1 MGLPASAA
9 VSPAVAK
16 PRPFR
21 RAVLRGLA
29 IMLPPVLT
37 IVVFLW
43 VASTVQVYVL
53 RPVTNLAR
61 ESLVW
66 ALWDVRETRDMA
78 APPGSTMQFGGREY
92 VRLESLQYVP
102 KDVVDLGR
110 SNPNESLPPTARV
123 AYQRYVDARFLRP
136 MIVVPLFLIVFIGVL
151 YILGRLFAA
160 RVGSILEPM
169 IGRLPLV
176 RSVYASVKKMTD
188 FAFVEGEVHY
198 RRVVAIEFPR
208 AGVWTI
214 GLVTG
219 EGMLDI
225 AGAAHEPCLTVAV
238 PGSPVP
244 FTGNVVTV
252 PSHAAHNLN
261 MTIDEALQF
270 FISCG
275 VVLPQ
280 RELQVQEEDAA
291 SDAAHPAANTAGSN
305 AAGSNAAGSKA
316 SGSTGVD
323 AP

>member
-1 MGLPASAA
+1 MGPLASAA
-9 VSPAVAK
+9 VSPVAAK

-53 RPVTNLAR
+53 RPVTNGAR
-61 ESLVW
+61 EALVW
-66 ALWDVRETRDMA
+66 ILWDVRETQDMT
-78 APPGSTMQFGGREY
+78 APPGSPMQFDGRDY

-102 KDVVDLGR
+102 KDVVDGGR
-110 SNPNESLPPTARV
+110 ANPNESLPATARI
-123 AYQRYVDARFLRP
+123 AYERYVDARFLRP
-136 MIVVPLFLIVFIGVL
+136 IVVVPLFLVVFVGLL
-151 YILGRLFAA
+151 YVLGRLFAA
-160 RVGSILEPM
+160 RVVSILEPA

-176 RSVYASVKKMTD
+176 RSVYTSVKKMTD
-188 FAFVEGEVHY
+188 FAFVEGEVQY

-219 EGMLDI
+219 EGMTDI
-225 AGAAHEPCLTVAV
+225 AEAAHEPCVTVAV

-252 PSHAAHNLN
+252 PRHAVHNLN

-280 RELQVQEEDAA
+280 RELQERDEDGA
-291 SDAAHPAANTAGSN
+291 SDAAEPAANTAGSKVGGPN
-305 AAGSNAAGSKA
+305 AAEPKGTVAQ
-316 SGSTGVD
+316 
-323 AP
+323 